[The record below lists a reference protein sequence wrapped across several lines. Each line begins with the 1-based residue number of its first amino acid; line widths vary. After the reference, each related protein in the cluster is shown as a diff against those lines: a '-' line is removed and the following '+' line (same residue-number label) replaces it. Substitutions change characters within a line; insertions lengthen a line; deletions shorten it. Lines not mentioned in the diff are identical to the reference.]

1 MLTRFA
7 AVYAKRAV
15 LWTLVRRDLQIR
27 YAQSALGYVWT
38 VLDPL
43 LMSSVYFVVFTYV
56 FKARDVGAT
65 PYFLYLVVGLLA
77 WQWFSAAVT
86 DCTQTLR
93 QEARLVRSTNL
104 PREIWVVRVV
114 LAKGIEYALSLPVL
128 IGFTLFYLVVGQ
140 AHVSWRLILF
150 LPALVLQAA
159 LILGIGLML
168 APLNVMFL
176 DTQRLVRIALRFGF
190 YMTPVLYSL
199 NAVPEVLRP
208 AMSLNPMSGVLEL
221 YRAGFFDVDVHWA
234 SVAWSVLIVALLLV
248 AGSTIFR
255 RMERAVLKEI

>member
-1 MLTRFA
+1 
-7 AVYAKRAV
+7 VYAKRAV

-38 VLDPL
+38 ILDPL

-86 DCTQTLR
+86 DSTHTLR

-114 LAKGIEYALSLPVL
+114 LAKGIEFVLALPVL
-128 IGFTLFYLVVGQ
+128 SGFTAFYLLAGQ
-140 AHVSWRLILF
+140 AQVSWRLVLF
-150 LPALVLQAA
+150 LPALVLQGL
-159 LILGIGLML
+159 LILGIGLIL

-176 DTQRLVRIALRFGF
+176 DTQRLIRIALRFGF

-199 NAVPEVLRP
+199 QAVPELLRP
-208 AMSLNPMSGVLEL
+208 VMALNPMSGVLEL
-221 YRAGFFDVDVHWA
+221 SRAGFFEGPVHW
-234 SVAWSVLIVALLLV
+234 WSVVTSAVIVALLLM
-248 AGSTIFR
+248 AGATIFQ
-255 RMERAVLKEI
+255 RMERSVLKEI

>member
-1 MLTRFA
+1 MFRRFS
-7 AVYAKRAV
+7 AVFAKRAV

-27 YAQSALGYVWT
+27 YAQSALGYLWT
-38 VLDPL
+38 ILDPL
-43 LMSSVYFVVFTYV
+43 LMASVYFVVFTYV
-56 FKARDVGAT
+56 FGARDVGAT

-77 WQWFSAAVT
+77 WQWFSAAIT

-93 QEARLVRSTNL
+93 REARLVRSTNL

-114 LAKGIEYALSLPVL
+114 LAKGIEYVLALPVL
-128 IGFTLFYLVVGQ
+128 IGFTVFYLFTGET
-140 AHVSWRLILF
+140 HVSWRLLF
-150 LPALVLQAA
+150 FIPALVLQSL

-190 YMTPVLYSL
+190 YLTPILYSVQ
-199 NAVPEVLRP
+199 AVPEALRP
-208 AMSLNPMSGVLEL
+208 AVMVNPMSGILEL
-221 YRAGFFDVDVHWA
+221 YRAGFFDVDVHWM
-234 SVAWSVLIVALLLV
+234 SVVSSVVVVLLLV
-248 AGSTIFR
+248 VIGSTVFR